1 MPAPLRQP
9 AAASAL
15 EQTETAL
22 AAAQD
27 AYERAGVA
35 SMDAHAD
42 AAALRAS
49 VKAGDS
55 KVTPADLAEADALAD
70 HAPRWPFQAPRL
82 PSPRSTRQSRPQR
95 PMPPRTKS
103 CRRCRGSGHDITLAL
118 SGLEEALV
126 PVLAACRHYDGYV
139 ETAISHLHA
148 VARPPEDPPQPH
160 VAPPTRGG
168 TAESPFTG
176 TDDAVPVVTPVQP
189 AGGPPRVVFS
199 RFSHPRV
206 DRFDLTSCRDPG
218 QVATVLL
225 PAILALGAN
234 ESLIEGLR
242 LLAAGAPH
250 LPGA

>member
-70 HAPRWPFQAPRL
+70 HAALALQGAAAALPALSAAVAAAKADAAADEVVQTLPRL
-82 PSPRSTRQSRPQR
+82 GR
-95 PMPPRTKS
+95 
-103 CRRCRGSGHDITLAL
+103 DITLAL

-218 QVATVLL
+218 QVAAVLL
-225 PAILALGAN
+225 PAMRALGAN